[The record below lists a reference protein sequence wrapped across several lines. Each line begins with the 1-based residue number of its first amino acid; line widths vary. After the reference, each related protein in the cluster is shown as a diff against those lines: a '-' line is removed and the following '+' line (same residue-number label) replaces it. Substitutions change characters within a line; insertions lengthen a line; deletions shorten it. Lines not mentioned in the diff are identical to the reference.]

1 MGVLYGVLADLFIF
15 LIYNLLLRRF
25 MDYYMAHVVK
35 FLHFTATISLA
46 TLIGIMLL
54 NIAVAV
60 IAVYI
65 PARKIIGEN
74 VYNQI

>member
-1 MGVLYGVLADLFIF
+1 
-15 LIYNLLLRRF
+15 